1 MNPIH
6 LAQTGIRLVAIY
18 LIAIGISS
26 IPDVY
31 LFVSTYDPDG
41 EYTAVIYG
49 SVLAAILSPAIIG
62 FLLWLIAPRLSGYVI
77 SSHPT
82 SPENTVLNVN
92 QLQSSVVVLIG
103 VYLIAVH
110 TPSAISISYQF
121 FNNTIE
127 VNGVD
132 TYKMSLLPNVIS
144 ANLKVIFGIVLLI
157 GSNFI
162 VRGITKIRTMGT
174 N

>member
-6 LAQTGIRLVAIY
+6 IAQVGIRLVAIY

-41 EYTAVIYG
+41 EYTAIIYG
-49 SVLAAILSPAIIG
+49 SVFLAIFSPGIVGI
-62 FLLWLIAPRLSGYVI
+62 LLWFIAPRLSSYVI
-77 SSHPT
+77 SSQSAPT
-82 SPENTVLNVN
+82 DNNQLNIN
-92 QLQSSVVVLIG
+92 QLQSAVIVLIG
-103 VYLIAVH
+103 VYLIAVY
-110 TPSAISISYQF
+110 TPSAISISYQYF
-121 FNNTIE
+121 SNTIE

-132 TYKMSLLPNVIS
+132 TYRIELLPNVIS
-144 ANLKVIFGIVLLI
+144 ANLKVIFGIALI
-157 GSNFI
+157 LGSNLI
-162 VRGITKIRTMGT
+162 VRGIVKIRTMGT